1 MRNKVRAVSSLPIA
15 FVQTH
20 SGSLVALRFDSSIF
34 LIGTEVP
41 VVSSPRTVYDVHILI
56 WVPLHKPHHPLDRY
70 YTIAEPGL
78 CTYGVRA
85 RPAPGSEEAPLQHIQ
100 IPALGERKQRV
111 LVTEG
116 GLCVRKRGLFGNHL
130 TKCPCRSC
138 FFKQQTDDKPLC
150 FPTPQSQ
157 CAGKWHQKVKSASL
171 LMC

>member
-20 SGSLVALRFDSSIF
+20 FGSLVALRFDSSIF

-100 IPALGERKQRV
+100 IPALGERKQCV
-111 LVTEG
+111 LITEG
-116 GLCVRKRGLFGNHL
+116 GLCVRKRGLFLVIISLNVHAILAFSNSKWMTNSCVSPHHNH
-130 TKCPCRSC
+130 SV
-138 FFKQQTDDKPLC
+138 
-150 FPTPQSQ
+150 
-157 CAGKWHQKVKSASL
+157 QKSGIRKSNQL
-171 LMC
+171 PF